1 MLNKLQ
7 EKLSRF
13 TGALSSNVYIMSI
26 RDAMLA
32 YMPFTI
38 IASIFLILA
47 NMPFAGFNNLVS
59 AVLHMDAAV
68 WQGKLMYV
76 YFVSLNIAGF
86 LVILTASHAIAT
98 YLEQNVIQVM
108 VTNVVAFLVLF
119 PLGEGN
125 TLAMGDLGAT
135 SMFCAL
141 LVSLIGARLYKF
153 INDRGFKIH
162 MPDSVPPAVSA
173 PFEALIPSTVVILV
187 FWVLRLVTEAGS
199 TTLVAFINGT
209 LGIPLMLVGGS
220 LFGSLF
226 AKFFEQLLW
235 FFGIHGGS
243 IVSGVMTPIWQVL
256 EDENRAAALAGQA
269 IPHIISNSFYTH
281 FMSIGLVGAVIAA
294 LIVAKSR
301 QYKEISRIAIVPYIF
316 GVGEPALFGFPLML
330 NFKLFIPF
338 VCSNVVSAVI
348 AYVSMSIGL
357 VAVPTGL
364 VQLPW
369 TMPIILSGFMVTQ
382 SISGAVLQ
390 VVQLVVATLIWIPF
404 MRGAD
409 KEVCAQEQAPELS
422 EKES

>member
-1 MLNKLQ
+1 MMQKLQ
-7 EKLSRF
+7 EKLSRL
-13 TGALSSNVYIMSI
+13 TGIISSNVYILAI

-47 NMPFAGFNNLVS
+47 CMPFEGFNTLVS
-59 AVLHMDAAV
+59 SILGMEAAV
-68 WQGKLMYV
+68 WQGKLMSV

-86 LVILTASHAIAT
+86 LVLLTATHSIASQ
-98 YLEQNVIQVM
+98 LELNLIQVL
-108 VTNVVAFLVLF
+108 VTNVISFLLLF

-125 TLAMGDLGAT
+125 TLALGDLGAT
-135 SMFCAL
+135 SMFCAIV
-141 LVSLIGARLYKF
+141 VSLVGARLYKF
-153 INDRGFKIH
+153 IDDKGIKIH

-173 PFEALIPSTVVILV
+173 PFEALIPSSAVILL
-187 FWVLRLVTEAGS
+187 FWVVRLITDAFG
-199 TTLVAFINGT
+199 TTLVAVINGT

-220 LFGSLF
+220 LAGSLA
-226 AKFFEQLLW
+226 AKIFEQLLW

-256 EDENRAAALAGQA
+256 EDENRVAAIAGQA
-269 IPHIISNSFYTH
+269 VPHIISNSFYTH

-294 LIVAKSR
+294 IIVARSR
-301 QYKEISRIAIVPYIF
+301 QYKEISRIAIVPYVF

-338 VCSNVVSAVI
+338 ILSNAISGVI
-348 AYVSMSIGL
+348 AYIAMSLGL

-364 VQLPW
+364 IQLPW
-369 TMPIILSGFMVTQ
+369 TMPVILSGFMVTQ

-390 VVQLVVATLIWIPF
+390 IVQLIVATLFWMPF
-404 MRGAD
+404 MRSAD
-409 KEVCAQEQAPELS
+409 KEIYEAEQAAS
-422 EKES
+422 ATNKEA